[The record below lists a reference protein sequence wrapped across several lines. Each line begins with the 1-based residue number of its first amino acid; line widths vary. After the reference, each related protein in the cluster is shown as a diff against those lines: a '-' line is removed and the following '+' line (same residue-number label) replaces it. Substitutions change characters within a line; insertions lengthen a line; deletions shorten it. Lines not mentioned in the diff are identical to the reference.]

1 MMKVFHSLAGFVL
14 GLSLVS
20 SISARAENV
29 DAPPTTTF
37 TTFEDRVEKFTAVLP
52 DDFSD
57 QEKKWLID
65 WFEQGL
71 MEPIG
76 LLGMPCP
83 PMKGILMRYESGCP
97 EPQMRYLIKRLLELP
112 NSNFTDEEKAGLLRT
127 LTSCKDQSVI
137 DLSRN
142 ILKKSLEEKSLT
154 LEITYAVGQMD
165 DPEIDTALLA
175 YVEDKYNPFNVR
187 LAAFQQLFW
196 KIGRLNRVAGDQ
208 LLDQLKQIVA
218 ADAELQKETDN
229 RRYYTGDTQLPFQEL
244 SLESIYR
251 RSIMSQEEMQK
262 AWDVLITANVV
273 GDDATGQVNLAGRNI
288 SRFVLTDKRYKNQD
302 KYKNKATHYSESY
315 FRYIILKTLA
325 EADYP
330 PDKYPQSDIEYVQ
343 EEYAKLAPKYA
354 DMEKKLADA
363 EAAYIAQYP
372 DRAPQPIEK

>member
-65 WFEQGL
+65 WLGKGL
-71 MEPIG
+71 MEPFTVAG
-76 LLGMPCP
+76 FPHH
-83 PMKGILMRYESGCP
+83 PMRSILMRYKSGCP
-97 EPQMRYLIKRLLELP
+97 ESQMRYLIKRLLELP
-112 NSNFTDEEKAGLLRT
+112 NSNFTDEEKAGLLLT
-127 LTSCKDQSVI
+127 LSSCKDQSVI
-137 DLSRN
+137 DLTRS
-142 ILKKSLEEKSLT
+142 ILKEYLENKNLT
-154 LEITYAVGQMD
+154 IGMVYAAGEMN
-165 DPEIDTALLA
+165 DPEINKELLA
-175 YVEDKYNPFNVR
+175 YLNDKNNPFNVR
-187 LAAFQQLFW
+187 LVTFQELVRQTV
-196 KIGRLNRVAGDQ
+196 RSNRVSGEQ
-208 LLDQLKQIVA
+208 LLEQLKQIVA
-218 ADAELQKETDN
+218 ADMELQKKANNEF
-229 RRYYTGDTQLPFQEL
+229 YTSDPEIPFQEV
-244 SLESIYR
+244 SLELMYR
-251 RSIMSQEEMQK
+251 ACMSSPEEKQK
-262 AWDVLITANVV
+262 DLEGLLALKIV
-273 GDDATGQVNLAGRNI
+273 GDNATEQVNLAGSNI
-288 SRFVLTDKRYKNQD
+288 SQFVFIDKRYKNTD
-302 KYKNKATHYSESY
+302 KDPTYSESY

-354 DMEKKLADA
+354 DKAKKLADA

>member
-65 WFEQGL
+65 WLGKGL
-71 MEPIG
+71 MEPFTFPG
-76 LLGMPCP
+76 FPHH
-83 PMKGILMRYESGCP
+83 PMRSILMRYKSGCP
-97 EPQMRYLIKRLLELP
+97 ESQMRYLIKRLLELP
-112 NSNFTDEEKAGLLRT
+112 NSNFTDEEKAGLLLT
-127 LTSCKDQSVI
+127 LSSCKDQSVI
-137 DLSRN
+137 DLTRS
-142 ILKKSLEEKSLT
+142 ILKEYLENKNLT
-154 LEITYAVGQMD
+154 IGMVYAAGEMN
-165 DPEIDTALLA
+165 DPEINKELLA
-175 YVEDKYNPFNVR
+175 YLNDKNNPFNVR
-187 LAAFQQLFW
+187 LVTFQELVRQTV
-196 KIGRLNRVAGDQ
+196 RSNRVSGEQ
-208 LLDQLKQIVA
+208 LLEQLKQIVA
-218 ADAELQKETDN
+218 ADIELQKKANNEF
-229 RRYYTGDTQLPFQEL
+229 YTSDPEIPFQEV
-244 SLESIYR
+244 SLELMYR
-251 RSIMSQEEMQK
+251 ACMSSPEEKQK
-262 AWDVLITANVV
+262 KLEGLLALKIV
-273 GDDATGQVNLAGRNI
+273 GDNATEQVNLAGSNI
-288 SRFVLTDKRYKNQD
+288 SKFVFIDKRYKNTD
-302 KYKNKATHYSESY
+302 KDPTYSESY

-354 DMEKKLADA
+354 DKAKKLADA
-363 EAAYIAQYP
+363 EAAYIAQYT

>member
-29 DAPPTTTF
+29 DASPTTTF

-65 WFEQGL
+65 WLGKGL
-71 MEPIG
+71 MEPFTVAG
-76 LLGMPCP
+76 FPHH
-83 PMKGILMRYESGCP
+83 PMRSILMRYKSGCP
-97 EPQMRYLIKRLLELP
+97 ESQMRYLIKRLLELP
-112 NSNFTDEEKAGLLRT
+112 NSNFTDEEKAGLLLT
-127 LTSCKDQSVI
+127 LSSCKDQSVI
-137 DLSRN
+137 DLTRS
-142 ILKKSLEEKSLT
+142 ILKEYLENKNLT
-154 LEITYAVGQMD
+154 IGMVYAAGEMN
-165 DPEIDTALLA
+165 DPEINKELLA
-175 YVEDKYNPFNVR
+175 YLNDKNNPFNVR
-187 LAAFQQLFW
+187 LVTFQELVRQTV
-196 KIGRLNRVAGDQ
+196 RSNRVSGEQ
-208 LLDQLKQIVA
+208 LLEQLKQIVA
-218 ADAELQKETDN
+218 ADIELQKKANNEF
-229 RRYYTGDTQLPFQEL
+229 YTSDPEIPFQEV
-244 SLESIYR
+244 SLELMYR
-251 RSIMSQEEMQK
+251 ACMSSPEEKQK
-262 AWDVLITANVV
+262 DLEGLLALKIV
-273 GDDATGQVNLAGRNI
+273 GDTATEQVNLAGSNI
-288 SRFVLTDKRYKNQD
+288 SQFVFIDKRYKNTD
-302 KYKNKATHYSESY
+302 KDPTYSESY

-354 DMEKKLADA
+354 DKAKKLADA

>member
-65 WFEQGL
+65 WLGKGL
-71 MEPIG
+71 TERIPVAG
-76 LLGMPCP
+76 SPGE
-83 PMKGILMRYESGCP
+83 PMKSIFMRYESGCP
-97 EPQMRYLIKRLLELP
+97 ESQMRYLIKRLLELP
-112 NSNFTDEEKAGLLRT
+112 NSNFTDEEKAGLLLT
-127 LTSCKDQSVI
+127 LSSCKDQSVI
-137 DLSRN
+137 DLTRS
-142 ILKKSLEEKSLT
+142 ILKEYLENKNLT
-154 LEITYAVGQMD
+154 IWMVYAAGEMN
-165 DPEIDTALLA
+165 DPEINKELLA
-175 YVEDKYNPFNVR
+175 YLNDKNNPFNVR
-187 LAAFQQLFW
+187 LVTFQELVRQTV
-196 KIGRLNRVAGDQ
+196 RSNRVSGEQ
-208 LLDQLKQIVA
+208 LLEQLKQIVA
-218 ADAELQKETDN
+218 ADIELQKKANNEF
-229 RRYYTGDTQLPFQEL
+229 YTSDPEIPFQEV
-244 SLESIYR
+244 SLELMYR
-251 RSIMSQEEMQK
+251 ACMSSPEEKQK
-262 AWDVLITANVV
+262 KLEGLLALKIV
-273 GDDATGQVNLAGRNI
+273 GDNATEQVNLAGSNI
-288 SRFVLTDKRYKNQD
+288 SKFVFIDKRYKNTD
-302 KYKNKATHYSESY
+302 KDPTYSESY

-354 DMEKKLADA
+354 DKAKKLADA

>member
-65 WFEQGL
+65 WLGKGL
-71 MEPIG
+71 MEPFTVAG
-76 LLGMPCP
+76 FPHH
-83 PMKGILMRYESGCP
+83 PMRSILMRYKSGCP
-97 EPQMRYLIKRLLELP
+97 ESQMRYLIKRLLELP
-112 NSNFTDEEKAGLLRT
+112 NSNFTDEEKAGLLLT
-127 LTSCKDQSVI
+127 LSSCKDQSVI
-137 DLSRN
+137 DLTRS
-142 ILKKSLEEKSLT
+142 ILKEYLENKNLT
-154 LEITYAVGQMD
+154 IWMVYAAGEMN
-165 DPEIDTALLA
+165 DPEINKELLA
-175 YVEDKYNPFNVR
+175 YLNDKNNPFNVR
-187 LAAFQQLFW
+187 LVTFQELVRQTV
-196 KIGRLNRVAGDQ
+196 RSNRVSGEQ
-208 LLDQLKQIVA
+208 LLEQLKQIVA
-218 ADAELQKETDN
+218 ADIELQKKANNEF
-229 RRYYTGDTQLPFQEL
+229 YTSDPEIPFQEV
-244 SLESIYR
+244 SLELMYR
-251 RSIMSQEEMQK
+251 ACMSSPEEKQK
-262 AWDVLITANVV
+262 DLEGSLALNIV
-273 GDDATGQVNLAGRNI
+273 GDNATEQVNLAGRNI
-288 SRFVLTDKRYKNQD
+288 SQFAFIDQRYKNTD
-302 KYKNKATHYSESY
+302 KDPTYSESY

-354 DMEKKLADA
+354 DKAKKLADA

>member
-57 QEKKWLID
+57 QEKKWLTD
-65 WFEQGL
+65 WLGKGL
-71 MEPIG
+71 MEPFTFPG
-76 LLGMPCP
+76 FPHH
-83 PMKGILMRYESGCP
+83 PMRSILMRYKSGCP
-97 EPQMRYLIKRLLELP
+97 ESQMRYLIKRLLELP
-112 NSNFTDEEKAGLLRT
+112 NSNFTDEEKAGLLLT
-127 LTSCKDQSVI
+127 LSSCKDQSVI
-137 DLSRN
+137 DLTRS
-142 ILKKSLEEKSLT
+142 ILKEYLENKNLT
-154 LEITYAVGQMD
+154 IGMVYAAGEMN
-165 DPEIDTALLA
+165 DPEINKELLA
-175 YVEDKYNPFNVR
+175 YLNDKNNPFNIRLVTFQELVR
-187 LAAFQQLFW
+187 QILW
-196 KIGRLNRVAGDQ
+196 VNRVAGEQ

-218 ADAELQKETDN
+218 ADIELQKKANNEF
-229 RRYYTGDTQLPFQEL
+229 YTSDPEIPFQEV
-244 SLESIYR
+244 SLELMYR
-251 RSIMSQEEMQK
+251 ACMSSPEEKQK
-262 AWDVLITANVV
+262 DLEGLLALKIV
-273 GDDATGQVNLAGRNI
+273 GDNATEQVNLAGSNI
-288 SRFVLTDKRYKNQD
+288 SQFVFIDKRYKNTD
-302 KYKNKATHYSESY
+302 KDPTYSESY
-315 FRYIILKTLA
+315 FRYIILKTLT

>member
-112 NSNFTDEEKAGLLRT
+112 NSNFTDEEKAGLLLT
-127 LTSCKDQSVI
+127 LSSCKDQSVI
-137 DLSRN
+137 DLTRS
-142 ILKKSLEEKSLT
+142 ILKEYLENKNLT
-154 LEITYAVGQMD
+154 IGMVYAAGEMN
-165 DPEIDTALLA
+165 DPEINKELLA
-175 YVEDKYNPFNVR
+175 YLNDKNNPFNVR
-187 LAAFQQLFW
+187 LVTFQELVRQIL
-196 KIGRLNRVAGDQ
+196 RVNRVAGEQ

-218 ADAELQKETDN
+218 ADIELQKKANNEF
-229 RRYYTGDTQLPFQEL
+229 YTSDPEIPFQEV
-244 SLESIYR
+244 SLELMYR
-251 RSIMSQEEMQK
+251 ACMSSPEEKQK
-262 AWDVLITANVV
+262 DLEGLLALKIV
-273 GDDATGQVNLAGRNI
+273 GDNATEQVNLAGSNI
-288 SRFVLTDKRYKNQD
+288 SKFVFIDKRYKNTD
-302 KYKNKATHYSESY
+302 KDPTYSESY

-343 EEYAKLAPKYA
+343 EEYAKLAPKFA

>member
-65 WFEQGL
+65 WLGKGL
-71 MEPIG
+71 MEPFTVAG
-76 LLGMPCP
+76 FPHH
-83 PMKGILMRYESGCP
+83 PMRSILMRYKSGCP
-97 EPQMRYLIKRLLELP
+97 ESQMRYLIKRLLELP
-112 NSNFTDEEKAGLLRT
+112 NSNFTDEEKAGLLLT
-127 LTSCKDQSVI
+127 LSSCKDQSVI
-137 DLSRN
+137 DLTRS
-142 ILKKSLEEKSLT
+142 ILKEYLENKNLT
-154 LEITYAVGQMD
+154 IWMVYAAGEMN
-165 DPEIDTALLA
+165 DPEINKELLA
-175 YVEDKYNPFNVR
+175 YLNDKNNPFNVR
-187 LAAFQQLFW
+187 LVTFQELVRQTV
-196 KIGRLNRVAGDQ
+196 RSNRVSGEQ
-208 LLDQLKQIVA
+208 LLEQLKQIVA
-218 ADAELQKETDN
+218 ADIELQKKANNEF
-229 RRYYTGDTQLPFQEL
+229 YTSDPEIPFQEV
-244 SLESIYR
+244 SLELMYR
-251 RSIMSQEEMQK
+251 ACMSSPEEKQK
-262 AWDVLITANVV
+262 KLEGLLALKIV
-273 GDDATGQVNLAGRNI
+273 GDNATEQVNLAGSNI
-288 SRFVLTDKRYKNQD
+288 SKFVFIDKRYKNTD
-302 KYKNKATHYSESY
+302 KDPTYSESY

-354 DMEKKLADA
+354 DKAKKLADA

>member
-29 DAPPTTTF
+29 DASPTTTF

-65 WFEQGL
+65 WLGKGL
-71 MEPIG
+71 MEPFTVAG
-76 LLGMPCP
+76 FPHH
-83 PMKGILMRYESGCP
+83 PMRSILMRYKSGCP
-97 EPQMRYLIKRLLELP
+97 ESQMRYLIKRLLELP
-112 NSNFTDEEKAGLLRT
+112 NSNFTDEEKAGLLLT
-127 LTSCKDQSVI
+127 LSSCKDQSVI
-137 DLSRN
+137 DLTRS
-142 ILKKSLEEKSLT
+142 ILKEYLENKNLT
-154 LEITYAVGQMD
+154 IGMVYAAGEMN
-165 DPEIDTALLA
+165 DPEINKELLA
-175 YVEDKYNPFNVR
+175 YLNDKNNPFNVR
-187 LAAFQQLFW
+187 LVTFQELVRQTV
-196 KIGRLNRVAGDQ
+196 RSNRVSGEQ
-208 LLDQLKQIVA
+208 LLEQLKQIVA
-218 ADAELQKETDN
+218 ADIELQKKANNEF
-229 RRYYTGDTQLPFQEL
+229 YTSDPEIPFQEV
-244 SLESIYR
+244 SLELMYR
-251 RSIMSQEEMQK
+251 ACMSSPEEKQK
-262 AWDVLITANVV
+262 DLEGLLALKIV
-273 GDDATGQVNLAGRNI
+273 GDNATEQVNLAGSNI
-288 SRFVLTDKRYKNQD
+288 SQFVFIDKRYKNTD
-302 KYKNKATHYSESY
+302 KDPTYSESY

>member
-29 DAPPTTTF
+29 DASPTTTF
-37 TTFEDRVEKFTAVLP
+37 TTFEEIVEKFTAVLP

-65 WFEQGL
+65 WLGKGL
-71 MEPIG
+71 MEPFTVAG
-76 LLGMPCP
+76 FPHH
-83 PMKGILMRYESGCP
+83 PMRSILMRYKSGCP
-97 EPQMRYLIKRLLELP
+97 ESQMRYLIKRLLELP
-112 NSNFTDEEKAGLLRT
+112 NSNFTDEEKAGLLLT
-127 LTSCKDQSVI
+127 LSSCKDQSVI
-137 DLSRN
+137 DLTRS
-142 ILKKSLEEKSLT
+142 ILKEYLENKNLT
-154 LEITYAVGQMD
+154 IGMVYAAGEMN
-165 DPEIDTALLA
+165 DPEINKELLA
-175 YVEDKYNPFNVR
+175 YLNDKNNPFNVR
-187 LAAFQQLFW
+187 LVTFQELVRQTV
-196 KIGRLNRVAGDQ
+196 RSNRVSGEQ
-208 LLDQLKQIVA
+208 LLEQLKQIVA
-218 ADAELQKETDN
+218 ADIELQKKANNEF
-229 RRYYTGDTQLPFQEL
+229 YTSDPEIPFQEV
-244 SLESIYR
+244 SLELMYR
-251 RSIMSQEEMQK
+251 ACMSSPEEKQK
-262 AWDVLITANVV
+262 DLEGLLALKIV
-273 GDDATGQVNLAGRNI
+273 GDNATEQVNLAGSNI
-288 SRFVLTDKRYKNQD
+288 SKFVFIDKRYKNTD
-302 KYKNKATHYSESY
+302 KDPTYSESY

>member
-1 MMKVFHSLAGFVL
+1 MKVFHSLAGLVL

-29 DAPPTTTF
+29 DASPTTTF

-65 WFEQGL
+65 WLGKGL
-71 MEPIG
+71 TERIPVAG
-76 LLGMPCP
+76 SPGE
-83 PMKGILMRYESGCP
+83 PMKSIFMRYESGCP
-97 EPQMRYLIKRLLELP
+97 ESQMRYLIKRLLELP

-154 LEITYAVGQMD
+154 LEITYAVVQMD
-165 DPEIDTALLA
+165 DPEIDKALLA

-196 KIGRLNRVAGDQ
+196 KIGRLNRVAGEQ

-251 RSIMSQEEMQK
+251 RNIISIEELQK
-262 AWDVLITANVV
+262 EWTVLFETHIVE
-273 GDDATGQVNLAGRNI
+273 DAATEQVNSAGRNI

-302 KYKNKATHYSESY
+302 KYKNKAMRYAESY
-315 FRYIILKTLA
+315 FRYIVLKTFA
-325 EADYP
+325 EAEP
-330 PDKYPQSDIEYVQ
+330 WAWYPQSDIEYVQ